1 MIAVNALEDTS
12 HQTIVESDACS
23 TLRKDIAVS
32 DNITSQ
38 LEEPEKKLVAVD
50 MIAEFDVVTSKLSDT
65 EIKGL
70 EDVLRCKDH
79 LCKNIKDVNFDGVQ
93 STGNRSSFKHLLSVI
108 LLVDTAGLWESAR
121 RYIHHHLG
129 RGSWTFENGAKM
141 KFTRIHQKK

>member
-1 MIAVNALEDTS
+1 MIAVNALQDTS

-50 MIAEFDVVTSKLSDT
+50 MIAEFDVLTSKLSDS
-65 EIKGL
+65 L

-79 LCKNIKDVNFDGVQ
+79 LCKNIKDVNFDDVQ

>member
-65 EIKGL
+65 E
-70 EDVLRCKDH
+70 RC
-79 LCKNIKDVNFDGVQ
+79 
-93 STGNRSSFKHLLSVI
+93 S
-108 LLVDTAGLWESAR
+108 E
-121 RYIHHHLG
+121 
-129 RGSWTFENGAKM
+129 M
-141 KFTRIHQKK
+141 